1 MWKQVPDDFIM
12 MSRDISGKHKSQ
24 NAMKMKLGQEVL
36 DQEKIPMSRYQQI
49 FDDIIMPSRDISE
62 KHFS

>member
-1 MWKQVPDDFIM
+1 MCQQVPDDVM
-12 MSRDISGKHKSQ
+12 TSRDISEKHNSQ

-36 DQEKIPMSRYQQI
+36 GQEKIPMSRYQQI

-62 KHFS
+62 KHSS

>member
-1 MWKQVPDDFIM
+1 MWQQVPDDVIM
-12 MSRDISGKHKSQ
+12 TSRDISEKHNSQ

-36 DQEKIPMSRYQQI
+36 GQEKIPMSRYQQI

-62 KHFS
+62 KYSS